1 MNGNPRP
8 SNDGAPLSDVEQAEL
23 ACAEF
28 ERGWRAGTG
37 PRIEEW
43 LDRVPAEERSLLF
56 CELLEIELHARQQR
70 GDLPEEEDYAK
81 RFPEYQEVV
90 AALFAKWV
98 RKRLG
103 DYDILREI
111 GHGGMGVVYQAQHRL
126 LNQIVA
132 IKVLPESSLGDRQ
145 AVRRFQ
151 REMLSIGRL
160 NHPNIIRALNAGQ
173 DRGVHYLVMEFGDGL
188 DFRELVGQSGWLSP
202 GAACELIRQAAVGL
216 QHIHE
221 HGLVHRDIKPA
232 NLMLARDASVKIL
245 DLGLAR
251 LETRQ
256 MSRDLTHPG
265 MAMGTVDYMA
275 PEQWV
280 DSSAVDIRADIYSL
294 GCTLYFLLTGQ
305 PPNVMA
311 MRESPAAR
319 RSGRPPTHPSV
330 ASLRRDCPQDLDKI
344 LELMLAEEP
353 DERFDTP
360 GEVADAIGVF
370 ADPGE
375 VVPLASECRRDAGAD
390 PEKAVAHSKAGT
402 STRSGAAKR
411 PALAASAAARR
422 RRHEMAWDGATKPS
436 GAWRSCWRC
445 WPCGSGCGS
454 WAEGRTRQAFLRR
467 RAANRSPRRPPNW
480 PHCPA

>member
-1 MNGNPRP
+1 MNRNPRQ
-8 SNDGAPLSDVEQAEL
+8 SDEEGPLSDVEQAEL
-23 ACAEF
+23 ACADF
-28 ERGWRAGTG
+28 ERGWQAGTG
-37 PRIEEW
+37 PRIEDW
-43 LDRVPAEERSLLF
+43 LVRVPSDQRGLLF
-56 CELLEIELHARQQR
+56 GELLEIELHARQQR

-81 RFPEYQEVV
+81 RFPEHQEVV

-103 DYDILREI
+103 DYEILREI

-126 LNQIVA
+126 LDQVVA

-188 DFRELVGQSGWLSP
+188 DFRELVGQYGRLSP

-221 HGLVHRDIKPA
+221 HSLVHRDIKPA
-232 NLMLARDASVKIL
+232 NLMLSRDASVKIL

-256 MSRDLTHPG
+256 MSRDLTGPG
-265 MAMGTVDYMA
+265 VAMGTVDYMA

-305 PPNVMA
+305 PPNAMA
-311 MRESPAAR
+311 MRESPRPFRSARPAYRIRPWPPCAAIAR
-319 RSGRPPTHPSV
+319 R
-330 ASLRRDCPQDLDKI
+330 I
-344 LELMLAEEP
+344 W
-353 DERFDTP
+353 
-360 GEVADAIGVF
+360 
-370 ADPGE
+370 
-375 VVPLASECRRDAGAD
+375 
-390 PEKAVAHSKAGT
+390 
-402 STRSGAAKR
+402 TRS
-411 PALAASAAARR
+411 
-422 RRHEMAWDGATKPS
+422 W
-436 GAWRSCWRC
+436 
-445 WPCGSGCGS
+445 
-454 WAEGRTRQAFLRR
+454 
-467 RAANRSPRRPPNW
+467 N
-480 PHCPA
+480 